1 MYTKCMSY
9 ADLPVYLSVDQL
21 AALLGISRS
30 GAYTYVHTDGFP
42 LIRIGKRML
51 VPEDKFIQWLDE
63 QSRRGGDF

>member
-1 MYTKCMSY
+1 MYSKAKSF

-21 AALLGISRS
+21 AALLGISRA

-51 VPEDKFIQWLDE
+51 VPRDKLIAWLDAQTE
-63 QSRRGGDF
+63 DAV